1 MIYNKNGE
9 VFFYE
14 NKTFYVGEEIY
25 ATESAYRGL
34 IGRITEIRTGEDRET
49 ENEGPDIHCEFE
61 EPIMTRDK
69 QYLHDMMFGIED
81 PALDLVI
88 MAPEMIIP
96 TREIG
101 AGMPEITVYA
111 LIEDCVIDGQ
121 RHDSVRLYTDFT
133 HAEIMLRK
141 SILEEK
147 KENGC
152 LYELSKNKGYKEEQY
167 SETNFTGFVEYEYCE
182 NHYTINI
189 DEVDL
194 TLGIPFVE
202 RILNTGLEMKRREDI
217 AEQIE
222 PWEIPTEVKRAAV
235 CDPSL
240 YDRTISALG
249 QKDGYNEAYWEAIS
263 EVAHE
268 LVEEHKKVHNI
279 LKIAKKEGKL

>member
-1 MIYNKNGE
+1 M
-9 VFFYE
+9 
-14 NKTFYVGEEIY
+14 
-25 ATESAYRGL
+25 
-34 IGRITEIRTGEDRET
+34 ET
-49 ENEGPDIHCEFE
+49 ENDGPDIYCEFE

-121 RHDSVRLYTDFT
+121 RHDLVRLYTDFT

-167 SETNFTGFVEYEYCE
+167 SETHFTGFVEYEYCE

-189 DEVDL
+189 EEADL
-194 TLGIPFVE
+194 TLGVPFVE
-202 RILNTGLEMKRREDI
+202 RILNAGLEMKRRENI

-222 PWEIPTEVKRAAV
+222 PWDVPTEVKRAAV
-235 CDPSL
+235 ADPNL
-240 YDRTISALG
+240 YHRTISALG
-249 QKDGYNEAYWEAIS
+249 KKDAYNEAYWEAIS

-268 LVEEHKKVHNI
+268 LVEEHKKAHHI
-279 LKIAKKEGKL
+279 LKIAKKEGKI